1 MARSI
6 QPIMISSEP
15 NTARWRYQFNPLRGI
30 TLQRLV
36 EMLNLAEMGFYPD
49 LQWLYRYIEKRD
61 ATLLAVKNRRMGALK
76 KLDWSIK
83 IKDKFSANE
92 KLGTPE
98 NPLVAAQMEALTEAY
113 DGIDNMKEAV
123 EFLALAAFR
132 GFAHLEKHYHNDMVD
147 EGVHHLEKVE
157 QWYWLR
163 RMPDPQWFYN
173 KHAANSSFGS
183 AINPDHFIIR
193 EVDSPIDEIAS
204 IAFLRKNMSQKD
216 WDGFVETFGIPPLF
230 IELPQGTG
238 AGNTDEFQELVEQII
253 GDSRG
258 VLPNGARVQSITDGQ
273 RGGRPFEEHIRYQ
286 DEQVVMAA
294 TGGLLTALAEATG
307 MNSGNSENHA
317 DAFSDIASGEAVL
330 ISEAFQRQFDHEVLM
345 RKFPM
350 QEEMVY
356 FELEHESMGDDSSK
370 VIQDAG
376 GLASAGFKMEKAD
389 LEERTGYKLVESE
402 AGGGMPGMDGP
413 PGADGGGPPGMN
425 PMEKM
430 AQPDEVSIG
439 EEPGNFSNALSGIL
453 NGSDEKLS
461 QSLDEISDRAG
472 RFLNDAGVDARKA
485 LKLGDSLAKRLEKVV
500 K

>member
-1 MARSI
+1 
-6 QPIMISSEP
+6 
-15 NTARWRYQFNPLRGI
+15 
-30 TLQRLV
+30 
-36 EMLNLAEMGFYPD
+36 
-49 LQWLYRYIEKRD
+49 
-61 ATLLAVKNRRMGALK
+61 
-76 KLDWSIK
+76 
-83 IKDKFSANE
+83 
-92 KLGTPE
+92 
-98 NPLVAAQMEALTEAY
+98 
-113 DGIDNMKEAV
+113 
-123 EFLALAAFR
+123 
-132 GFAHLEKHYHNDMVD
+132 
-147 EGVHHLEKVE
+147 
-157 QWYWLR
+157 
-163 RMPDPQWFYN
+163 
-173 KHAANSSFGS
+173 
-183 AINPDHFIIR
+183 
-193 EVDSPIDEIAS
+193 
-204 IAFLRKNMSQKD
+204 
-216 WDGFVETFGIPPLF
+216 
-230 IELPQGTG
+230 
-238 AGNTDEFQELVEQII
+238 
-253 GDSRG
+253 
-258 VLPNGARVQSITDGQ
+258 
-273 RGGRPFEEHIRYQ
+273 
-286 DEQVVMAA
+286 
-294 TGGLLTALAEATG
+294 
-307 MNSGNSENHA
+307 
-317 DAFSDIASGEAVL
+317 
-330 ISEAFQRQFDHEVLM
+330 M